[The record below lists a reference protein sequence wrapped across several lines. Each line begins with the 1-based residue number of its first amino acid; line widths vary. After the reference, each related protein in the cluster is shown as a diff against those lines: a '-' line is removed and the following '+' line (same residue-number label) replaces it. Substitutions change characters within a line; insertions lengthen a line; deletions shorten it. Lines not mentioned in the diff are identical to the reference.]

1 MTFVAGS
8 MAAGRSRDE
17 EEEEEVD
24 EEAGAEDT
32 SWVWHQLLKP
42 QSSPPVTHLL
52 QQGHTTQSFP
62 NSPLMRDQIFK
73 YMSHSH
79 QSTVESN

>member
-52 QQGHTTQSFP
+52 QQGHTLSNKATP
-62 NSPLMRDQIFK
+62 PDRAT
-73 YMSHSH
+73 SHGPSICKPPH
-79 QSTVESN
+79 LG